1 MKIDHGMNP
10 GRIEF
15 AIQEAFHSYMYITV
29 LVSFDVYGT
38 RHVAVIHT
46 HALLK
51 AFQMSSYSSDKC
63 RTNV

>member
-29 LVSFDVYGT
+29 LVSFESDVYGT

-46 HALLK
+46 HML
-51 AFQMSSYSSDKC
+51 C
-63 RTNV
+63 